1 MQTDSEQQ
9 RHILRGVY
17 AAGVIRN
24 YERLTDSP
32 SEYVRLTALRRL
44 AQIIGIIRVLPQLYD
59 LACQAQS
66 DHIALRSNNLIA
78 DYLRIGSDASADDRP
93 EPLRFKL
100 DEQLEVEQQTSANQ
114 ALSRQPRAAVQ
125 FTGDPVQLPQQ
136 LPEPPAN
143 GWLPP
148 PLSLTKTYQT

>member
-1 MQTDSEQQ
+1 MQIDSEQQ

-32 SEYVRLTALRRL
+32 SEHVRLSALRRL
-44 AQIIGIIRVLPQLYD
+44 AQIIGVIRVLPQLYD
-59 LACQAQS
+59 LAREAQS
-66 DHIALRSNNLIA
+66 DRIALRANNLIA
-78 DYLRIGSDASADDRP
+78 DYLRSCPDASADDRP
-93 EPLRFKL
+93 EPLRFNL
-100 DEQLEVEQQTSANQ
+100 DEQLEVEQHDPAAGQRD
-114 ALSRQPRAAVQ
+114 RQPRAAIE

-143 GWLPP
+143 GRLPP
-148 PLSLTKTYQT
+148 PLPQK

>member
-1 MQTDSEQQ
+1 MQIDSEQQ

-24 YERLTDSP
+24 YERLTESS

-93 EPLRFKL
+93 EPLRFHL
-100 DEQLEVEQQTSANQ
+100 DEQLEAEQQTPANQEPNQ

-136 LPEPPAN
+136 LPEQPAN
-143 GWLPP
+143 GRLPP
-148 PLSLTKTYQT
+148 PLPQK

>member
-24 YERLTDSP
+24 YERLTESS

-44 AQIIGIIRVLPQLYD
+44 AHIIGIIRVLPQLYD

-78 DYLRIGSDASADDRP
+78 DYLRIGSDASADDRS

-100 DEQLEVEQQTSANQ
+100 DEQLEVEQHDPAAGQRD
-114 ALSRQPRAAVQ
+114 RQPRAAIE
-125 FTGDPVQLPQQ
+125 FSRDSVQLPEQ
-136 LPEPPAN
+136 LPQPPGD

-148 PLSLTKTYQT
+148 PLPQK

>member
-24 YERLTDSP
+24 YERLTESP
-32 SEYVRLTALRRL
+32 SEYVRFTALRRL

-59 LACQAQS
+59 LAREAES
-66 DHIALRSNNLIA
+66 DRIA
-78 DYLRIGSDASADDRP
+78 LRIGSDASADDRP

-100 DEQLEVEQQTSANQ
+100 DEQLEVEQQTPANQEPNQ
-114 ALSRQPRAAVQ
+114 ALSRQPRVAVQ
-125 FTGDPVQLPQQ
+125 FTGDPSPLPEQ